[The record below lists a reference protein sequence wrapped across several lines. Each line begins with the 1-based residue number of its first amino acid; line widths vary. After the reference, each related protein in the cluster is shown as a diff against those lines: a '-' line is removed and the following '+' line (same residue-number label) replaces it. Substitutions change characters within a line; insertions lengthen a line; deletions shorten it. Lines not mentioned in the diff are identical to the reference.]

1 MKRNIFM
8 LFAAIMVLTVSAAQ
22 QESVAGL
29 YPLEGSGRIVYNFN
43 EGWRFL
49 LGDANGAEA
58 STFDD
63 SKWEV
68 VCAPHIDRLEPS
80 EASGGRNYQGVC
92 WYRKHFTVPADMVG
106 KQILVHF
113 EAIMGKQWI
122 YVNGRLIKEHLGGY
136 LPITIDLS
144 EEGVKAGDKCL
155 IAVKADNSDDK
166 NYPPGKQQN
175 QLDFAYHGGMYRDVW
190 LIGKS
195 AVAITDAIERNQ
207 VAGGGVFIHF
217 DNISE
222 KKADVFIDVEV
233 GRISGKAGISSISG
247 KTVTLLARIKDADGR
262 LIKTLKQSHAV
273 ATSSIFHLTSSIASP
288 HLWSPESPY
297 LYTVELQVLDGK
309 KSLDGGIV
317 RMGIRKAEF
326 RGKDGFWLNGKPY
339 HQLVGG
345 NRHQDFAYVGN
356 AVPNSQ
362 QWRDVMRLKNAGM
375 TIIRAAHYPQDPSFM
390 DACDELGLFI
400 IVPTPGWQF
409 WNQDPKWGEMVH
421 QNTRDII
428 LSVATATTLVC

>member
-1 MKRNIFM
+1 M

-92 WYRKHFTVPADMVG
+92 WYRKHFTVPADMLG

-247 KTVTLLARIKDADGR
+247 KSVTLLARIKDADGR

-273 ATSSIFHLTSSIASP
+273 ATSSIFHRFP
-288 HLWSPESPY
+288 P
-297 LYTVELQVLDGK
+297 
-309 KSLDGGIV
+309 SL
-317 RMGIRKAEF
+317 
-326 RGKDGFWLNGKPY
+326 
-339 HQLVGG
+339 
-345 NRHQDFAYVGN
+345 
-356 AVPNSQ
+356 
-362 QWRDVMRLKNAGM
+362 
-375 TIIRAAHYPQDPSFM
+375 
-390 DACDELGLFI
+390 
-400 IVPTPGWQF
+400 
-409 WNQDPKWGEMVH
+409 
-421 QNTRDII
+421 
-428 LSVATATTLVC
+428 VA